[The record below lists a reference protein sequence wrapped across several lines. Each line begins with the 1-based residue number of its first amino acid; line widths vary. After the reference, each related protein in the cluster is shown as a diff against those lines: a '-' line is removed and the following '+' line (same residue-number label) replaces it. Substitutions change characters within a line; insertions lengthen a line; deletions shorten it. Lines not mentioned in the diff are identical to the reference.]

1 MEIEDSNKSIQ
12 EQGKGAILLTDL
24 MPSQNVLPQSNR
36 RKSYLAYTLPGYSPS
51 SREARARTWGQESW
65 KNIICWLDL

>member
-24 MPSQNVLPQSNR
+24 MLSQNVLPQSNR
-36 RKSYLAYTLPGYSPS
+36 RKSYLA
-51 SREARARTWGQESW
+51 
-65 KNIICWLDL
+65 